1 MADPQVMTHEEFRA
15 QYGLLTDICLI
26 CHQPIRIMCRKYTG
40 ICSENC
46 QKKQA
51 GKLPDH
57 IETEG
62 HHASE

>member
-1 MADPQVMTHEEFRA
+1 VADGIMTIKEFRDQHA
-15 QYGLLTDICLI
+15 MLSDICLV
-26 CHQPIRIMCRKYTG
+26 CHKPIKIMCRKFTG